1 MLLALVVVVSAA
13 VVVVV
18 VAVVVVSSTGRVAVC
33 PSRVSLSVCFS
44 NCRCW
49 CWCCCCQCSTLVL
62 LELVDVKQSKV
73 SERERGERTSEQE
86 QAQMSA
92 QEMWW
97 GKRRRR
103 RRRRRRRIGCRQK
116 SERVLI
122 FSFHREDC
130 CWCWCSFRPT
140 KNRHSV
146 SYCSSSSFL
155 VLVLFGSVRFWSW
168 RTALIRGRT
177 EEQSR
182 RRRRAVCGEW
192 SERRLEHTHT
202 SSPLLTHSLSANEER
217 GRERERERENEI
229 DTQFHF
235 LQKSHSRILFTH
247 TLRTE

>member
-1 MLLALVVVVSAA
+1 MLL
-13 VVVVV
+13 
-18 VAVVVVSSTGRVAVC
+18 
-33 PSRVSLSVCFS
+33 
-44 NCRCW
+44 
-49 CWCCCCQCSTLVL
+49 LVL
-62 LELVDVKQSKV
+62 LLLPVQHTSAAEAGRREAEQSER
-73 SERERGERTSEQE
+73 ERERGERTSEQE
-86 QAQMSA
+86 QAQMSD

-130 CWCWCSFRPT
+130 CCWCSFRPT
-140 KNRHSV
+140 EEDRHSV

-217 GRERERERENEI
+217 GRERERE
-229 DTQFHF
+229 
-235 LQKSHSRILFTH
+235 
-247 TLRTE
+247 